1 MQQFSDTDRSDIDL
15 IEQVLGGNQG
25 AYAQLVRR
33 HQRYVFTLALR
44 FTRCRENA
52 EEISQDVFVKAYRSL
67 HSFQRTSKFSTWLYS
82 IAYTTS
88 MTFLRKNQPDIRSID
103 DESVQLQ
110 IDDRGSEFRA
120 DLVERKSRNACLN
133 QAIEQ
138 LLPDDA
144 VVITLF
150 YRAEQSLEEIA
161 LTMGI
166 ETNAVKVRLHRARL
180 RLKNKLEQMLQ
191 HEVKELL

>member
-1 MQQFSDTDRSDIDL
+1 MQQFSDTGRSDIDL